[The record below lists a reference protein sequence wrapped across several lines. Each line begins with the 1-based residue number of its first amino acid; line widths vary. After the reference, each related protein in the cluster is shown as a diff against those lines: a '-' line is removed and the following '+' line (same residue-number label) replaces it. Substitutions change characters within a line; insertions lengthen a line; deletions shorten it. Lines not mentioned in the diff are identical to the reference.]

1 VFFKRGERIPML
13 IRTEGI
19 VLKTQR
25 YGEADLI
32 VNYLTPDRG
41 IIKAF
46 AKSPR
51 KTGSRFGSSLE
62 PLTHSKISLYGK
74 EHSDLKRLTQSDI
87 IHSFARIREDYRDFI
102 QVSRLMEL
110 ILSLTPSG
118 APSKQIFSFLLN
130 ALRVVESSKLTDKR
144 HLHLILLIRSLSIMG
159 YAPRLNGCGR
169 CGIRSTDF
177 YPDAGAMLCDRCAGE
192 TAHHRSKITISVKSV
207 RFYEHC
213 LRWPIQ
219 RSERL
224 RPDQTTIDEL
234 SSLIDVHLDFIL
246 SKRLNSSEFAKA
258 VKV

>member
-1 VFFKRGERIPML
+1 MFIK
-13 IRTEGI
+13 TEGI
-19 VLKTQR
+19 VLRNQP

-32 VNYLTPDRG
+32 VSYLTPDRG

-74 EHSDLKRLTQSDI
+74 EHTDLKRLTQSDI
-87 IHSFARIREDYRDFI
+87 VHSFAGIRENYRDFV
-102 QVSRLMEL
+102 QVSRLVEL

-118 APSKQIFSFLLN
+118 VPSKQIFSFLLN
-130 ALRVVESSKLTDKR
+130 ALRVLESSPLADKG
-144 HLHLILLIRSLSIMG
+144 HLHFVLLIRTLSIMG
-159 YAPRLNGCGR
+159 YAPRLSGCGR
-169 CGIRSTDF
+169 CGRESLDF

-192 TAHHRSKITISVKSV
+192 TTHHRSRITISVRSV
-207 RFYEHC
+207 RFYKHC
-213 LRWPIQ
+213 LTWPIQ

-224 RPDQTTIDEL
+224 RPDQITIDEL
-234 SSLIDVHLDFIL
+234 SSLIDMHLDFIL
-246 SKRLNSSEFAKA
+246 SKRLNSSEFSRA

>member
-1 VFFKRGERIPML
+1 ML

-19 VLKTQR
+19 VLKTQP

-62 PLTHSKISLYGK
+62 PLTHSRISLYGK
-74 EHSDLKRLTQSDI
+74 EHTDLKRLTQSDI
-87 IHSFARIREDYRDFI
+87 IHSFAGIREDYRDFI
-102 QVSRLMEL
+102 QVSRLVEL
-110 ILSLTPSG
+110 ILSLIPSG
-118 APSKQIFSFLLN
+118 VPSKQIFSFLLN
-130 ALRVVESSKLTDKR
+130 ALRVLESSTLANKE
-144 HLHLILLIRSLSIMG
+144 HLHLVLFIRTLSVMG
-159 YAPRLNGCGR
+159 YAPRLSGCGR
-169 CGIRSTDF
+169 CGRGSLDF
-177 YPDAGAMLCDRCAGE
+177 YPDAGAMLCEKCAGE
-192 TAHHRSKITISVKSV
+192 TIHNRSKITISVKSA

-213 LRWPIQ
+213 LKWPIQ

-224 RPDQTTIDEL
+224 RPDRITIDEL
-234 SSLIDVHLDFIL
+234 SSLIDMHLDFIL
-246 SKRLNSSEFAKA
+246 SKRLNSSEFSRA

>member
-1 VFFKRGERIPML
+1 ML

-19 VLKTQR
+19 VLKNQR

-32 VNYLTPDRG
+32 VSYLTPDRG

-74 EHSDLKRLTQSDI
+74 EHTDLKRLTQSDI
-87 IHSFARIREDYRDFI
+87 IHSFAGIRENYRDFVR
-102 QVSRLMEL
+102 VSRLVEL

-130 ALRVVESSKLTDKR
+130 ALKVIESSTLTDKE
-144 HLHLILLIRSLSIMG
+144 HLHLILLIRTLSVMG

-169 CGIRSTDF
+169 CGRESLDF
-177 YPDAGAMLCDRCAGE
+177 YPEAGAMLCSRCVGGTTHGE
-192 TAHHRSKITISVKSV
+192 SKITISVKSV

-213 LRWPIQ
+213 LKWPIQ

-224 RPDQTTIDEL
+224 RPDEATVNEI
-234 SSLIDVHLDFIL
+234 SSLIDAHLDFIL
-246 SKRLNSSEFAKA
+246 SKRLNSSEFSKA
-258 VKV
+258 IKV